1 MALQQKKAPTV
12 VKLKIRR
19 GDLVKVISGGSK
31 GQTGQIIRVL
41 PEEQRV
47 VVQGVNLV
55 WKHKKPTATNT
66 QGTREQM
73 EAPIHISNVM
83 LLDSNQTPTRVGRRL
98 EEGKLVRF
106 AKSTGLTVQTREVE
120 IQETDNN

>member
-1 MALQQKKAPTV
+1 
-12 VKLKIRR
+12 
-19 GDLVKVISGGSK
+19 
-31 GQTGQIIRVL
+31 
-41 PEEQRV
+41 
-47 VVQGVNLV
+47 
-55 WKHKKPTATNT
+55 
-66 QGTREQM
+66 M

>member
-19 GDLVKVISGGSK
+19 GDLVQVISGGSK
-31 GQTGQIIRVL
+31 GQTGQVTRVF

-47 VVQGVNLV
+47 VIQGVNLV

-83 LLDSNQTPTRVGRRL
+83 LLDANQKPTRVGRRL
-98 EEGKLVRF
+98 EDGKLLRF
-106 AKSTGLTVQTREVE
+106 AKSTGQIVVTREVE
-120 IQETDNN
+120 IQETNND